1 VVFITAETLR
11 ALATSQHLS
20 RSQIQEPEVQEN
32 MDIDPEQL
40 IEELCEL
47 VAKETD
53 YAELRRLITRLIE
66 SLDARQKQRDG
77 KANFPSEKQ
86 ST

>member
-1 VVFITAETLR
+1 
-11 ALATSQHLS
+11 
-20 RSQIQEPEVQEN
+20 

-53 YAELRRLITRLIE
+53 YAELRRLIARLIE
-66 SLDARQKQRDG
+66 SLDARQKRRDG
-77 KANFPSEKQ
+77 EANIASEKQ
-86 ST
+86 SS